1 MDCFEDLLLVEFTEE
16 LKLNVLRFFA
26 SDVIRSCFLL
36 APDVVAREYSSC
48 TEKVNRFMEDGVLV
62 GLLTHDFGLPNS
74 SLSTCP
80 HTAVDNVSIDGL
92 GERGNTKLDLLL
104 PGVWNYKDRDE

>member
-1 MDCFEDLLLVEFTEE
+1 MDDVVVLMDCFEDLLLVEFTEE

-48 TEKVNRFMEDGVLV
+48 TEKVIV
-62 GLLTHDFGLPNS
+62 
-74 SLSTCP
+74 TCP
-80 HTAVDNVSIDGL
+80 F
-92 GERGNTKLDLLL
+92 
-104 PGVWNYKDRDE
+104 